1 MRLLLR
7 GYTVHVTSTN
17 LAQVNVQVLKNLA
30 GANSQLKLFEAD
42 ICDKE
47 AVQQAI
53 QGCYYAIHMATPFP
67 PHTLRFKDTP
77 EAAVAGVKSIVK
89 ACVKSGTAKRLI
101 YTGTVVSASPLKDA
115 ATDHTLYHESINE
128 SCWTSIDTDLP
139 LANSY
144 LLVIEVVSLVA
155 GLTGGDTILGSAAGS
170 LKILLSQIRRDEAT
184 YGSLRFIEE
193 VDGKVPV
200 VHVEDVCNAHIYCME
215 NPSISGRFLCA
226 NGYIKTTE
234 ISDFC
239 AKHYPSIHI
248 PQRMIEDKQRSI
260 RWGSTKL
267 QDVGF
272 QYQYDADATLEQSIK
287 CGV

>member
-1 MRLLLR
+1 M
-7 GYTVHVTSTN
+7 STYFKCF
-17 LAQVNVQVLKNLA
+17 VLKCLT
-30 GANSQLKLFEAD
+30 
-42 ICDKE
+42 
-47 AVQQAI
+47 VQ
-53 QGCYYAIHMATPFP
+53 GHDGSCCGWS
-67 PHTLRFKDTP
+67 
-77 EAAVAGVKSIVK
+77 ESIAE

-144 LLVIEVVSLVA
+144 LLSYARSKTAAEKELLKYNESGEIEVVSLVA

-170 LKILLSQIRRDEAT
+170 LKTLLSQIRRDEAT

-193 VDGKVPV
+193 VAGKVPV

-248 PQRMIEDKQRSI
+248 PRRMIEDTQRSI

-287 CGV
+287 CGVRLGEVALASSH